1 MEFEYT
7 SAIYIDEYDLT
18 EMVVKVK
25 NGELFDDVFYDI
37 LSGYDDID
45 YYNCHL
51 IENDVRKEIERR
63 IDKLVPIYQRL
74 SAEQDN
80 SHLLGIFH
88 FIRRLTSNSN
98 LPNFLKKV
106 LDFYSLMWYHIH
118 INERSPH
125 EKTVFSCYRR

>member
-37 LSGYDDID
+37 LSGYDDVD

-51 IENDVRKEIERR
+51 IKNDVRKEIERR
-63 IDKLVPIYQRL
+63 IDKLVPIY
-74 SAEQDN
+74 
-80 SHLLGIFH
+80 
-88 FIRRLTSNSN
+88 
-98 LPNFLKKV
+98 
-106 LDFYSLMWYHIH
+106 
-118 INERSPH
+118 
-125 EKTVFSCYRR
+125 

>member
-37 LSGYDDID
+37 LSGYDDVD

-51 IENDVRKEIERR
+51 IKNDVRKEIERR
-63 IDKLVPIYQRL
+63 IDQLVPIY
-74 SAEQDN
+74 
-80 SHLLGIFH
+80 
-88 FIRRLTSNSN
+88 
-98 LPNFLKKV
+98 
-106 LDFYSLMWYHIH
+106 
-118 INERSPH
+118 
-125 EKTVFSCYRR
+125 

>member
-63 IDKLVPIYQRL
+63 I
-74 SAEQDN
+74 
-80 SHLLGIFH
+80 G
-88 FIRRLTSNSN
+88 
-98 LPNFLKKV
+98 
-106 LDFYSLMWYHIH
+106 
-118 INERSPH
+118 
-125 EKTVFSCYRR
+125 

>member
-51 IENDVRKEIERR
+51 IKNDVRKEIERR
-63 IDKLVPIYQRL
+63 IDKLVPIY
-74 SAEQDN
+74 
-80 SHLLGIFH
+80 
-88 FIRRLTSNSN
+88 
-98 LPNFLKKV
+98 
-106 LDFYSLMWYHIH
+106 
-118 INERSPH
+118 
-125 EKTVFSCYRR
+125 